1 MSPCIPALTYFRNY
15 FLLYA
20 PDNEETQQIMRP
32 FNLIFNR
39 TIGFTDNGSISA
51 TDQMLSYYELYTK
64 NMIFAGIDFSD
75 GNISAGNVSL
85 TIR

>member
-1 MSPCIPALTYFRNY
+1 
-15 FLLYA
+15 LYA
-20 PDNEETQQIMRP
+20 PDNEETEKIMRG

-39 TIGFTDNGSISA
+39 TIGFKDS
-51 TDQMLSYYELYTK
+51 DQMLSYYELYTK
-64 NMIFAGIDFSD
+64 NTVFAGIDFGD